1 MPWYNQKEKGTIFL
15 LKITFY
21 LVKFSPSFLLKPIIF
36 FISLIYFALS
46 KDERNNIEN
55 FYKNLKYDN
64 LNLKI
69 IFSNFYN
76 FSLSITDKI
85 AVWIGKIKF
94 EDIVLENETNLL
106 EKLVLPKNGSI
117 IIASHFGN
125 VEIARALSDKKHNVK
140 LAILAHTKNMLKFNS
155 LINKISSKKI
165 EIFEVKDLDIE
176 KMIKLDNFLQTGGH
190 LCIMADRVPID
201 SNRIL
206 RVNFLG
212 KDALFPTGAFD
223 LAYLLKCPVNLLW
236 CIKKDGIYHV
246 KVDEISK
253 KIEKKDIRPNLEK
266 YVKLLEQNC
275 KKFPSMW
282 FNFYDFWSKDDK
294 KSL

>member
-1 MPWYNQKEKGTIFL
+1 MLWYRQREKGSVFL
-15 LKITFY
+15 LKLSFL
-21 LVKFSPSFLLKPIIF
+21 LVKFCPNFILKPIVFLVSFVYF
-36 FISLIYFALS
+36 FFS
-46 KDERNNIEN
+46 KEERASIRA
-55 FYKNLKYDN
+55 FHKNLSGKEPSN
-64 LNLKI
+64 KTVFL
-69 IFSNFYN
+69 NFYN
-76 FSLSITDKI
+76 FAISICDKI

-94 EDIVLENETNLL
+94 KDIILENEKTLL
-106 EKLVLPKNGSI
+106 EKLVFPKKGSI

-125 VEIARALSDKKHNVK
+125 VEVARALSDKKHSVR

-155 LINKISSKKI
+155 LINQISSKKI
-165 EIFEVKDLDIE
+165 EIFEVKDLDIQ
-176 KMIKLDNFLQTGGH
+176 KMIELDNFLQSGGH

-201 SNRIL
+201 SS
-206 RVNFLG
+206 RVLSINFLG

-253 KIEKKDIRPNLEK
+253 KIEKKDIKLNLEK
-266 YVKLLEQNC
+266 YVKTLEQNC
-275 KKFPSMW
+275 KKYPNMW